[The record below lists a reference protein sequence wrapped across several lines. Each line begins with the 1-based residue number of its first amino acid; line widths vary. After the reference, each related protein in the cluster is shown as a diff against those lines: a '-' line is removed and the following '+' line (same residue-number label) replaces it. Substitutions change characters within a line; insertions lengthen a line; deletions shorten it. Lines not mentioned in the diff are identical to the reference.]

1 MFDLKNTCRAEKL
14 KLELQA
20 LRKHQNGRTKSER
33 KKDNYLKREY
43 IEKKSNLHIKMN
55 SQHSRDIK

>member
-33 KKDNYLKREY
+33 KKDNYLKR
-43 IEKKSNLHIKMN
+43 
-55 SQHSRDIK
+55 